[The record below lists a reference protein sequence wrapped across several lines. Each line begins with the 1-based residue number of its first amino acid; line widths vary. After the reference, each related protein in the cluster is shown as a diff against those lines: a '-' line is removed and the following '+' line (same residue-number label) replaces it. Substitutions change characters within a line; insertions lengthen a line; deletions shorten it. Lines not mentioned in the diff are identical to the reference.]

1 MMVYVRNHMERLT
14 KPTVLKYLYDN
25 NVKALKRISSVCFI
39 LIIDSCYSVQMHT
52 IDALY
57 EVIASFQYFYRS
69 TGNVEA
75 VCILVVYGLQ
85 YSCSGRS
92 IG

>member
-39 LIIDSCYSVQMHT
+39 LIIDSCYSMQMHT
-52 IDALY
+52 IDAL
-57 EVIASFQYFYRS
+57 
-69 TGNVEA
+69 
-75 VCILVVYGLQ
+75 
-85 YSCSGRS
+85 
-92 IG
+92 